1 MEGRRERG
9 VIFLLSCHPPRLG
22 IFVLGLPFAL
32 VRSGYL
38 GLILMVLSA
47 WVCNH
52 TGRIL
57 VACLYEEQEQ
67 RGGSVLKVRVRH
79 SYQDI
84 VEASCRGLWPRWP
97 GLGGFLVNLSQVI
110 ELLMTCTLYL
120 VVSTSLLS
128 DSLSR
133 AAPPRLMCS
142 LLSLMF
148 LLPCLLLTDLR
159 SVSTLSLLCSL
170 AHVLISLLVMLYCL
184 SQASSWSWSSL
195 TLPVVPEDF
204 LVSVGV
210 IIFSYTS
217 QIFLPPLEGSM
228 EDRGQFNAMLGW
240 THGTACIMKT
250 TFSLLAVLTWGAG
263 TSEVI
268 TKNLP
273 SDLRPLVN
281 MCLLAKALLSFPL
294 PFYSAAEILQSC
306 LLTDAEGPGIS
317 RPALLARAA
326 LLITSYL
333 LSLLVPRFSLL
344 MGLTGS
350 VTGAAMTLILP
361 CLCHLRLR
369 RGRLT
374 GRERLADV
382 CILSTG
388 VICSVSGGVVELK
401 LQQLL
406 ALWAGAPVGNC
417 HLATYLGRELLPS
430 CCLCW
435 IGERAVPDYQVLY
448 SPGGL
453 LLPSVSPRNGPA
465 NGSYW
470 APGKVLKAVS
480 DGGSDDPMDLREIL
494 LQNY

>member
-1 MEGRRERG
+1 GGGEGRAWRG
-9 VIFLLSCHPPRLG
+9 GEKGELSFSSLVTHPDWYLICTIQISVSVFFQG

-57 VACLYEEQEQ
+57 VACLYEE
-67 RGGSVLKVRVRH
+67 GGSVLKVRVRH

-306 LLTDAEGPGIS
+306 LLTGEHTFGIRTLTKPRCPGIS

-388 VICSVSGGVVELK
+388 VICSVSGVFCSVK
-401 LQQLL
+401 
-406 ALWAGAPVGNC
+406 
-417 HLATYLGRELLPS
+417 R
-430 CCLCW
+430 
-435 IGERAVPDYQVLY
+435 
-448 SPGGL
+448 L
-453 LLPSVSPRNGPA
+453 LLG
-465 NGSYW
+465 
-470 APGKVLKAVS
+470 L
-480 DGGSDDPMDLREIL
+480 
-494 LQNY
+494 